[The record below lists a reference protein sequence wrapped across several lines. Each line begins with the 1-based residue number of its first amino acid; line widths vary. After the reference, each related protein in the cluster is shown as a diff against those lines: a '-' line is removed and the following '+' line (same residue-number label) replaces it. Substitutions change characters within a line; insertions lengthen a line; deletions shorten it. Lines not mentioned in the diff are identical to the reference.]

1 MGKECGMLKE
11 EEKFTQ
17 GFGGETICLDAKI
30 ILKWIL
36 KKTDGIVGTGFIW
49 LQTDKSW
56 LF

>member
-1 MGKECGMLKE
+1 MEINHL
-11 EEKFTQ
+11 Q
-17 GFGGETICLDAKI
+17 NLCLDAAI

-36 KKTDGIVGTGFIW
+36 KKTDGIVGTGFNW